1 MCWQVINN
9 SSPGDWIDWLPQAVI
24 HLLSFIAIRL
34 RDSGFSSA
42 YRKKF
47 DSITLL
53 FLFPQKKLII
63 FYSSCIAKY
72 LNTII
77 QSHLVVHL
85 PTTSCSSD
93 CSVFKGS
100 CNILVGSFP
109 PNFSLTHVLRNVLLS
124 FLKLGNFLNIFLL
137 PIFNLIL
144 LWSWDIF
151 CMSWILW
158 NLLRF
163 VLPPKI

>member
-1 MCWQVINN
+1 M
-9 SSPGDWIDWLPQAVI
+9 I

-34 RDSGFSSA
+34 RDSFFLSA

-47 DSITLL
+47 HSITLL
-53 FLFPQKKLII
+53 FPFLQKKLII
-63 FYSSCIAKY
+63 FYSSCIFKY
-72 LNTII
+72 LNII
-77 QSHLVVHL
+77 IKSHLVVHL
-85 PTTSCSSD
+85 PTTLWNSD
-93 CSVFKGS
+93 CSVFEVS

-109 PNFSLTHVLRNVLLS
+109 HNFSLTYGPLRNILLS
-124 FLKLGNFLNIFLL
+124 FLKFGTFLNIFLL

-151 CMSWILW
+151 CMSWKFW

-163 VLPPKI
+163 ILPPKI